1 MSHRLVVVIG
11 PSGAGKDSVLEGM
24 RTNWPF
30 AQPARFARR
39 TITRPVMPDDEQ
51 HEAVDAAR
59 FEQLLVARAF
69 AMHWQANGLLYGIR
83 RSELEPLDA
92 GHWLFVNGSR
102 AYLPQVLQ
110 AWPQA
115 TVVHIG
121 ASREV
126 LAQRLARRGR
136 ETVDAVAMRLSREV
150 ALHLPAHVVS
160 IENNGSLASAL
171 GALQQALKKR
181 EQEALTSIKAP
192 APAFF

>member
-11 PSGAGKDSVLEGM
+11 PSGAGKDSVLEGL

-30 AQPARFARR
+30 AQPAHFARR
-39 TITRPVMPDDEQ
+39 TITRPVKPDDEQ
-51 HEAVDAAR
+51 HEAVDDAR
-59 FEQLLVARAF
+59 FEQLLVAQAF
-69 AMHWQANGLLYGIR
+69 AMHWQANGLSYGIR
-83 RSELEPLDA
+83 RSELEPLEA

-110 AWPQA
+110 AWPEA

-121 ASREV
+121 ASRDV

-136 ETVDAVAMRLSREV
+136 ETEDAVAMRLSREV
-150 ALHLPAHVVS
+150 ALHLPAHVVA

-171 GALQQALKKR
+171 DALQQALKIR
-181 EQEALTSIKAP
+181 EQDALTSIKAP
-192 APAFF
+192 APVFS